1 MRSVA
6 ARSPARAAVHRGWRP
21 DTRGAARTGLSKG
34 YTVYKYLVGAAAALL
49 FVAYTFDIF
58 QWHGGCWLVMKRLI
72 YLLVVLAC
80 AIGALISFASYPYLP
95 LALVLAILPLCAFP
109 RPPPPALTQAATR
122 SIKSLTRNV
131 RCENAQGT

>member
-1 MRSVA
+1 MRA
-6 ARSPARAAVHRGWRP
+6 
-21 DTRGAARTGLSKG
+21 GLSKG
-34 YTVYKYLVGAAAALL
+34 YNVYKYLVGAAAALL

-109 RPPPPALTQAATR
+109 LPPSLPRPPSSPKQPHASRSRAAHEKRAL
-122 SIKSLTRNV
+122 
-131 RCENAQGT
+131 

>member
-6 ARSPARAAVHRGWRP
+6 SRVLSRSCCGLGAGALKRAARA
-21 DTRGAARTGLSKG
+21 GLSKG

-95 LALVLAILPLCAFP
+95 LALVLAILPLCASP
-109 RPPPPALTQAATR
+109 RPPPPALLTQAATR

>member
-1 MRSVA
+1 VLRS
-6 ARSPARAAVHRGWRP
+6 RGWRP
-21 DTRGAARTGLSKG
+21 DARGAGRAGLSKG
-34 YTVYKYLVGAAAALL
+34 YNVYKYLVGAAAALL

-109 RPPPPALTQAATR
+109 LPPSPARPPHPSSHTLDQVAHEKRAL
-122 SIKSLTRNV
+122 
-131 RCENAQGT
+131 

>member
-6 ARSPARAAVHRGWRP
+6 LSRVLRSSSCCGLGAGVLKRAGRA
-21 DTRGAARTGLSKG
+21 GLSKG
-34 YTVYKYLVGAAAALL
+34 YNVYKYLVGAAAALL

-95 LALVLAILPLCAFP
+95 LALVLAILPICAPPF
-109 RPPPPALTQAATR
+109 PPPPPSSPKQPRSTQSRGR
-122 SIKSLTRNV
+122 S
-131 RCENAQGT
+131 